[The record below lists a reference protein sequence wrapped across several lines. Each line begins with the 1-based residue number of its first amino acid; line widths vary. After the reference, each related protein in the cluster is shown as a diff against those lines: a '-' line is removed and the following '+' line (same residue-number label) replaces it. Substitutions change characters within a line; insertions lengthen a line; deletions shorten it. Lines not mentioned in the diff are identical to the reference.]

1 MNLAGLMEAFR
12 DEASDTELPYLW
24 GDPEVW
30 RYVDQAVTRFVSL
43 TGGIRDAASPVTD
56 LILPAGAASV
66 EIDPCILKVVNVMD
80 PVRGRLHVINHTDP
94 IAAMLTST
102 GLVARYIVVGETE
115 STIRPIPVPTADQAV
130 KLTVTRLPL
139 KPIVDENSKLE
150 VRPEYVPH
158 LVYGVLA
165 LAFLKDD
172 PETYQ
177 PARAEKNKTRFEE
190 LCEAAKS
197 ELQMRNRTPQP
208 IQYGGL

>member
-12 DEASDTELPYLW
+12 DEASDTEQPYLW
-24 GDPEVW
+24 SDSEVW
-30 RYVDQAVTRFVSL
+30 RYVDQAVTRFVSV

-56 LILPAGAASV
+56 LILPAGAATV
-66 EIDPCILKVVNVMD
+66 ELDPCILKLLNVMD
-80 PVRGRLHVINHTDP
+80 PLRGRLNLINHTDP
-94 IAAMLTST
+94 MAALVAST
-102 GLVARYIVVGETE
+102 GLVARYIVRGETE
-115 STIRPIPVPTADQAV
+115 GMIRPVPVPTADQAV

-139 KPIVDENSKLE
+139 KSIVDENSKLE

-165 LAFLKDD
+165 RAFLKDD

-177 PARAEKNKTRFEE
+177 PARAEKNMTRFEE

-197 ELQMRNRTPQP
+197 ELQMRNRAPQP